1 MIEQMKFWIRES
13 NIDGFRCDMAHLVPA
28 EFWNPCIQALK
39 KMKNIFML
47 AEADAPWLHTAGFD
61 ATYGWP
67 EFHLMNDIAAGKKKP
82 TDLVAFLQQL
92 DSTFPANA
100 IRLRF
105 TSNHDENSWNKA
117 DYATLPGAK
126 HAPFAVITHTLPRS
140 LPMIYSGQEE
150 PILRAIPF
158 FEKDTMV
165 FQQLGRAA
173 FYKALY
179 QLRKNNK
186 ALQPNSAC
194 DFIATEQPEQ
204 ALAFI
209 RYTKEGKVLVLVNLS
224 GTPVTCQLKDSR
236 LNGKAL
242 NIFSNTAETLPVD
255 GNFTLDAWGYR
266 VYELQ

>member
-1 MIEQMKFWIRES
+1 M
-13 NIDGFRCDMAHLVPA
+13 
-28 EFWNPCIQALK
+28 
-39 KMKNIFML
+39 
-47 AEADAPWLHTAGFD
+47 
-61 ATYGWP
+61 
-67 EFHLMNDIAAGKKKP
+67 
-82 TDLVAFLQQL
+82 
-92 DSTFPANA
+92 
-100 IRLRF
+100 
-105 TSNHDENSWNKA
+105 
-117 DYATLPGAK
+117 
-126 HAPFAVITHTLPRS
+126 THTLPRS

-194 DFIATEQPEQ
+194 AFIATGQPEQ
-204 ALAFI
+204 ALAYI
-209 RYTKEGKVLVLVNLS
+209 RYTKEGKVLVLVNLT